1 MLCCGMAMQPTQKH
15 VCEKHIHSWNR
26 VGKEKESGV
35 EDKKGG
41 KEEKRER
48 EGIAVERREGDGVG
62 KLIKNLEHR
71 PCFQRPISFQ
81 CLSLPSSQVSTEPT
95 YRLSHS

>member
-1 MLCCGMAMQPTQKH
+1 MAMQPTQKH
-15 VCEKHIHSWNR
+15 VGEKHIHSWKR
-26 VGKEKESGV
+26 VGKKKESGV
-35 EDKKGG
+35 EDKKRG
-41 KEEKRER
+41 KEEKRKR
-48 EGIAVERREGDGVG
+48 EGIAIERREGDGVG

-71 PCFQRPISFQ
+71 PYFQRPISSQ